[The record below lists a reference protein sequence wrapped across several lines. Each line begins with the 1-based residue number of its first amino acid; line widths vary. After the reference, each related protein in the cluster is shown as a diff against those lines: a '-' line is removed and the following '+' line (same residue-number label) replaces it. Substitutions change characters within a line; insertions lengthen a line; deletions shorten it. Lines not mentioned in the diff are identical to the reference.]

1 MATKIITAKSQ
12 MRAAQ
17 SFSFFS
23 IISVLVPPVI
33 LIWIAASI
41 FVYAAVANHPNPRVV
56 SFLTHS
62 GYRFYGLVGGLV
74 AVLNFSPQLAKWAG
88 GGMQLVLI
96 IWVIAFLVVVPLG
109 VRDILS
115 AKNEPW
121 KDFTLETDDE

>member
-1 MATKIITAKSQ
+1 MATKIITAQSQ

-23 IISVLVPPVI
+23 IVSILIPPVI

-41 FVYAAVANHPNPRVV
+41 FVYCAVANHPNVRVRE
-56 SFLTHS
+56 FLTHS

-74 AVLNFSPQLAKWAG
+74 AVLNFSPQLTKWAG
-88 GGMQLVLI
+88 GGMQLIVI

-109 VRDILS
+109 VRDILR
-115 AKNEPW
+115 ARKEPW

>member
-1 MATKIITAKSQ
+1 MATKIITAQSQ

-23 IISVLVPPVI
+23 IVSILVPPVI

-41 FVYAAVANHPNPRVV
+41 FVYAAVANHPNLRVRD
-56 SFLTHS
+56 FLTHS

-88 GGMQLVLI
+88 GGMQLIEI

-109 VRDILS
+109 VRDILR
-115 AKNEPW
+115 AKKEPW